1 MNVWY
6 DKLISTLGLDGH
18 RTDRLFGVAEHEV
31 IGLEALQAGE
41 LTRVSLNRLLD
52 GRRLLLF
59 QFGPYQEGA
68 LWPMPCSRAN
78 AETLGGF
85 LCGMESYLPP
95 AGATEDS
102 RRGAGRGLRNWLAPG
117 RPVAVMPPLPDRHYD
132 VQIKFQLQAN
142 HGGYHSL
149 EMLGRAQGGRCR
161 YYWRWSR
168 ALAADWQKILAVL
181 QASLTDWP
189 GSPQPNLGR

>member
-1 MNVWY
+1 MKDWY
-6 DKLISTLGLDGH
+6 GRLISTLGLDEH
-18 RTDRLFGVAEHEV
+18 RTDQLFGVTEHEV

-41 LTRVSLNRLLD
+41 LTRVSLNRQLD

-78 AETLGGF
+78 AETVDGF
-85 LCGMESYLPP
+85 LCRVQSYLPP
-95 AGATEDS
+95 AGATDS
-102 RRGAGRGLRNWLAPG
+102 RRGAVWRLRNWLTPG
-117 RPVAVMPPLPDRHYD
+117 RPVAVMAPLPDRHYD
-132 VQIKFQLQAN
+132 VQIKFQLRAN
-142 HGGYHSL
+142 QCDYHSF
-149 EMLGRAQGGRCR
+149 EMLGRARGGRCR

-181 QASLTDWP
+181 QANLTDWLK
-189 GSPQPNLGR
+189 SPAPNHRR